1 MDALPLWD
9 SEPDLQAFKELFEK
23 WWINYEFDQRINALL
38 GHYPYTNFEER
49 IDYELKEE
57 YGTSYRKQVSKIM
70 IDDLVNIKTYL
81 HLLKAFRYKNTG
93 CFFCSPPIF
102 VTR

>member
-38 GHYPYTNFEER
+38 G
-49 IDYELKEE
+49 
-57 YGTSYRKQVSKIM
+57 Q
-70 IDDLVNIKTYL
+70 
-81 HLLKAFRYKNTG
+81 
-93 CFFCSPPIF
+93 
-102 VTR
+102 